1 MDKYI
6 SSVSPKGQVT
16 IPVKYREQLGISTKD
31 RVLFEER
38 DGYLILRPVGSPVD
52 RLFGSVKPL
61 DEDVP
66 WEVIRERAWEEQV
79 ARIMEET
86 FEDEQQEDIA

>member
-16 IPVKYREQLGISTKD
+16 IPVKYRERLGISTKD

-52 RLFGSVKPL
+52 RLFGSVKPTGKEP
-61 DEDVP
+61 D
-66 WEVIRERAWEEQV
+66 WQRIREEAWE
-79 ARIMEET
+79 
-86 FEDEQQEDIA
+86 DHIAEKFGRSSKSE

>member
-1 MDKYI
+1 MNKYI

-16 IPVKYREQLGISTKD
+16 IPAEYRESLGIATKD
-31 RVLFEER
+31 RVFFEAR

-61 DEDVP
+61 DEDGP
-66 WEVIRERAWEEQV
+66 WEVRRERAWEEQV
-79 ARIMEET
+79 ARLRREGVDDVT
-86 FEDEQQEDIA
+86 TDKP